1 MLEQL
6 VLMLSSG
13 NGLARTAAAAAL
25 SDLAVVNGPC
35 AECIIKVGP
44 EC

>member
-6 VLMLSSG
+6 VLMLPSG

-25 SDLAVVNGPC
+25 CDVAAVNSFC
-35 AECIIKVGP
+35 AECIVKVRA
-44 EC
+44 